1 MMVVYA
7 VDETNATITE
17 SDEEAAEPLP
27 RAARYTRNEM
37 PLLIIRPVSGPI
49 PMSPSN
55 HHNQGSQTRN
65 GAGFYINGPRG
76 MFSNTF
82 LIVRL
87 RLTPQSIYTY
97 RWWRVSG
104 ETVHVPLWRDNIERK

>member
-1 MMVVYA
+1 MMMAYA

-17 SDEEAAEPLP
+17 SDKEVAEPLP

-49 PMSPSN
+49 PLTTSN
-55 HHNQGSQTRN
+55 HHSQGPQIRN

-76 MFSNTF
+76 
-82 LIVRL
+82 IC
-87 RLTPQSIYTY
+87 Y
-97 RWWRVSG
+97 
-104 ETVHVPLWRDNIERK
+104 